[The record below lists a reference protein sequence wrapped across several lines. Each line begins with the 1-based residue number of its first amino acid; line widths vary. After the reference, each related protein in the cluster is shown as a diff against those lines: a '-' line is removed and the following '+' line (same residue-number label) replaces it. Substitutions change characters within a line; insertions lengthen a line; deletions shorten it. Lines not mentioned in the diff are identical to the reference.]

1 MKLTPN
7 VFLIGS
13 GEYGLSHEFDCSVYL
28 IIDNDT
34 REAVIIDA
42 GAGREPEHILRN
54 IIEDGI
60 DPHLVKAIFL
70 THEHADHV
78 GGAPWLREKIG
89 CKVYAPVGADELIER
104 GTDDEL
110 GLSIAK
116 RSGVYAPDYHYP
128 HFKVDGTIADGDSFT
143 IGKLQLQAISLP
155 GHSRHS
161 MCYLLKGEKQ
171 RALFTGD
178 VVFFGGEI
186 GLLNCPGS
194 SLADYRANIHKLANL
209 NIEGLFPGH
218 KVFVLKGGQQHLDRA
233 ISALG
238 RLAVPPTFFQETCY

>member
-1 MKLTPN
+1 MKLTSN

-28 IIDNDT
+28 IVD
-34 REAVIIDA
+34 RGEAVMIDA
-42 GAGREPEHILRN
+42 GAGRDPERILHN
-54 IIEDGI
+54 IIEDGL
-60 DPHLVKAIFL
+60 DPGSVRTIFL

-78 GGAPWLREKIG
+78 GGAPWIREKIG
-89 CKVYAPVGADELIER
+89 CRVYAPEGADKLIES

-116 RSGVYAPDYHYP
+116 RSGVYAPDYQYP
-128 HFKVDGTIADGDSFT
+128 HFKVDDTVSDGDSFM
-143 IGKLQLQAISLP
+143 IGRLQLQAIGLP

-161 MCYLLKGEKQ
+161 MCYLLEDEEQ

-233 ISALG
+233 ITALS